1 MNATPHNLMLDP
13 TTGLLARPPR
23 GGPQDLFYKRA
34 YTAWFPHIVRGEGIY
49 LWDSEG
55 NRYLDAIAG
64 AAVSNLGQGNSRVIE
79 AAARQMRELTF
90 TYVRY
95 ARHRPNLDLA
105 AKLSALTG
113 PGFERCLFISGGSEA
128 NDMAIKLLRQRAVA
142 FGQATRTRIISLM
155 PSFHGNTLG
164 TIAVTGDDDMKP
176 LYAPLVQFSEK
187 IAAPMSYRLPAGM
200 TPVERARQ
208 AVQELDAAILR
219 LGPENV
225 LGFIMEPIGGVAT
238 GANVPPIE
246 FHRGVREVCTR
257 HGVGLIYDEVMT
269 AFRTGVVLQGQREPG
284 IRPDIAVMAKGIG
297 AGYTPLAAVCA
308 SAQMIDELAD
318 RTGFNA
324 SHTYNANPVS
334 CAIGCAVLDETVERD
349 LVGNAARTGGYL
361 KQRLKE
367 IAERCPLIGDVRGEG
382 LLLGIEFVTDK
393 ARKTPFPSAI
403 YVSDICRAIGLRN
416 GLILYARRQ
425 SGGEYGEWCMLS
437 PPLIITREQVDEL
450 LEKLEATLTEVV
462 AEVRRRGI
470 ALA

>member
-1 MNATPHNLMLDP
+1 MNVGPQELKLDAS
-13 TTGLLARPPR
+13 TGLLPRPSR

-49 LWDSEG
+49 LWDSQG
-55 NRYLDAIAG
+55 KRYLDAIAG
-64 AAVSNLGQGNSRVIE
+64 AAISNLGQGNPRVIE

-105 AKLSALTG
+105 AKLAALTG
-113 PGFERCLFISGGSEA
+113 PGLERCMFFSGGSEA

-142 FGQATRTRIISLM
+142 FGQSARTRMISLM

-164 TIAVTGDDDMKP
+164 TIAVTGDEDMKA

-187 IAAPMSYRLPAGM
+187 IAAPTTYRLPAGM
-200 TPVERARQ
+200 TAVERARQ
-208 AVQELDAAILR
+208 CVQELEATILR
-219 LGPENV
+219 LGPDNV
-225 LGFIMEPIGGVAT
+225 LGFIMEPVGGVAT

-246 FHRGVREVCTR
+246 FHLGVREVCSR

-269 AFRTGVVLQGQREPG
+269 AFRTGVVLQGQRVPG

-349 LVGNAARTGGYL
+349 LVGNAARMGAYL
-361 KQRLKE
+361 KQRLQDL
-367 IAERCPLIGDVRGEG
+367 ASRCPIIGDVRGEG

-393 ARKTPFPSAI
+393 MRKTPFPGSV
-403 YVSDICRAIGLRN
+403 YVSDLCRATGLDK

-425 SGGEYGEWCMLS
+425 SGGEFGEWCMLS

-450 LEKLEATLTEVV
+450 LERLEATLQDVV
-462 AEVRRRGI
+462 AEVLRRGI